1 MTKECFDPTHH
12 DIMKHME
19 SAVLEFS
26 ATFLIWI
33 LYASFIVLWFVD
45 GRVKREQIF
54 KAIIAGMLAWTI
66 AEGIKLAF
74 PTLRPY
80 MLNGEPVGVLITPVG
95 SAFPS
100 AHTALAFSLA
110 VTIFLLDG
118 KIGWIYLSIAMFIGI
133 ARVLANVHYPVDILG
148 GAFLGTIVAII
159 LEKTHMFGILKKRK

>member
-1 MTKECFDPTHH
+1 
-12 DIMKHME
+12 ME

-33 LYASFIVLWFVD
+33 LYASFIILWFVN
-45 GRVKREQIF
+45 GRIKREQIF
-54 KAIIAGMLAWTI
+54 KAIIAGLLAWTI
-66 AEGIKLAF
+66 AQGIKLVF

-118 KIGWIYLSIAMFIGI
+118 KIGWIYLSMAMFIGI
-133 ARVLANVHYPVDILG
+133 ARVLANVHYPIDIIG
-148 GAFLGTIVAII
+148 GALIGTLVAII
-159 LEKTHMFGILKKRK
+159 TKKIQMFGILKRRK

>member
-1 MTKECFDPTHH
+1 
-12 DIMKHME
+12 ME
-19 SAVLEFS
+19 SAALEFS

-33 LYASFIVLWFVD
+33 LYAGLFFLWFFD
-45 GRVKREQIF
+45 KEIKKEQIIY
-54 KAIIAGMLAWTI
+54 ALVAGFFAWTI
-66 AEGIKLAF
+66 AQGIKTIF

-80 MLNGEPVGVLITPVG
+80 VVNGDPVGVLLTPTG

-118 KIGWIYLSIAMFIGI
+118 KIGWIYLSMAMFIGI

-148 GAFLGTIVAII
+148 GALIGVLVSVIVV
-159 LEKTHMFGILKKRK
+159 KTRMFKLLNKAGKK